1 MKLAVWTAIIVALAI
16 TVALVVRAAQQAQP
30 APQAIADG
38 FAAIIA
44 GHQTELDE
52 LRAKN
57 VDLDRQI
64 IEDWR
69 EGYGR
74 PAKADLPEYMA
85 DLAWAK
91 TRLEAN
97 DPAQRDLDRDIAWCR
112 KRLK

>member
-1 MKLAVWTAIIVALAI
+1 MKLAVWIAAVVVLA
-16 TVALVVRAAQQAQP
+16 AGAAFCVREAKRAERS
-30 APQAIADG
+30 PQAIADG
-38 FAAIIA
+38 FAAILA
-44 GHQTELDE
+44 GGQTEIDE